1 MGRRSSPDSHVRV
14 YMLSSKDL
22 TVTFYLLAVNGVTFS
37 QAYSTLSIGRPQ
49 DVQKV
54 KPHTLLEIH
63 AALYIF
69 TARSTLCVIAVL
81 LSAGVR
87 PSVSVR
93 PSVRATVTSV
103 YCTQTAK
110 DIIKLIS
117 RTGSPI
123 IPVFHPKRRRY
134 PIPRGRKIHGGGKTA
149 IFL

>member
-14 YMLSSKDL
+14 YMLSSKNL

-87 PSVSVR
+87 PSV
-93 PSVRATVTSV
+93 RATVTSV